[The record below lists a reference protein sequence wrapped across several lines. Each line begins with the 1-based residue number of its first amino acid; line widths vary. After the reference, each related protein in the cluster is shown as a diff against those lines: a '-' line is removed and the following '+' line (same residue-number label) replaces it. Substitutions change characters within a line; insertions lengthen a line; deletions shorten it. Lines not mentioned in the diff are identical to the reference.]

1 MTIVHLP
8 EPTRVRVAITG
19 DLDLTTADS
28 LRERLDD
35 LIVRYPDKDLI
46 LDLKDVPFIDSS
58 GLGVILGRY
67 RRLQDRGRRMGLIGV
82 RANVRS
88 VLEVAGVSRII
99 SVGE

>member
-88 VLEVAGVSRII
+88 VLDVAGVSRII